1 MTGPASVGHGYC
13 QPLWVIPAA
22 WPIVLPGGT
31 RVVTRNT
38 DPRNRGLAPSGGLI
52 TCQGRLGAALRPSYL
67 TP

>member
-1 MTGPASVGHGYC
+1 VGHGYC